1 MNEEG
6 KWTELDLTYSTVVG
20 LHAEIAA
27 LKAENYELKRVIE
40 ALPTCQMVEDLEAE
54 RDELKASLSHER
66 AKFYNER
73 DRLRAALDGAYDA
86 LENNDEA
93 GAFLILKE
101 ARRALFGG
109 RNFVKP
115 YWPTNK

>member
-1 MNEEG
+1 MADDKADIMPKFEKTIDYG
-6 KWTELDLTYSTVVG
+6 
-20 LHAEIAA
+20 AEIAA

-73 DRLRAALDGAYDA
+73 DRLRAALEKIIKSEWLGSADTKMLA
-86 LENNDEA
+86 
-93 GAFLILKE
+93 I
-101 ARRALFGG
+101 ARRELEKDQE
-109 RNFVKP
+109 R
-115 YWPTNK
+115 